1 MTEEDEHSM
10 DDGGHSVLCDIACT
24 LGEGP
29 SFDPASGRLYWF
41 DIEGRRLLEKAFPD
55 GPTVVHALPFMA
67 SAIGFVGDGRQL
79 IVAEDGLYLREGDGG
94 ALTLHTPLEAG
105 DETTRSNDSRVHPS
119 GAFWIGT
126 MSKREEKGAGAIY
139 WFFRGELRRLYGGIT
154 VPNSICFSP
163 DGTIAHFID
172 TPTGLLMKV
181 ACDPATGLPCGE
193 PEVFIDWR
201 GRDGYIDGSVID
213 ADGVL
218 WNARWAA
225 GAVDAWSPRG
235 ERLKTIALPARQS
248 TCPAFAGPKGE
259 RMIVTSAA
267 RGRDLAREPLAG
279 QTFLLDLP
287 VRGRFDPRV
296 VLA

>member
-1 MTEEDEHSM
+1 MEN
-10 DDGGHSVLCDIACT
+10 DGYTVLCGIGCT

-29 SFDPASGRLYWF
+29 SFDPLSGKLFWF

-55 GPTVVHALPFMA
+55 GRTVVHALPFMA
-67 SAIGFVGDGRQL
+67 SAIGFVDERRQL
-79 IVAEDGLYLREGDGG
+79 IVAENGLYLRDAESGN
-94 ALTLHTPLEAG
+94 LSLHTPLEAE
-105 DETTRSNDSRVHPS
+105 DETTRSNDSRVHPC

-126 MSKREEKGAGAIY
+126 MSKREEKAAGSIY
-139 WFFRGELRRLYGGIT
+139 WFFRGELRKLYRDVT

-163 DGTIAHFID
+163 DGATAYFID

-181 ACDPATGLPCGE
+181 ACDPATGLPSGE
-193 PEVFIDWR
+193 PETFIDWR
-201 GRDGYIDGSVID
+201 GQDGYIDGSVVD

-235 ERLKTIALPARQS
+235 ERLRTIALSASQS
-248 TCPAFAGPKGE
+248 TCPAFAGPKAG
-259 RMIVTSAA
+259 RMVVTSAA

-287 VRGRFDPRV
+287 MRGRFDPRV
-296 VLA
+296 ALA

>member
-1 MTEEDEHSM
+1 MET
-10 DDGGHSVLCDIACT
+10 DGYTVLCGIGCT

-29 SFDPASGRLYWF
+29 SYDPASGKLFWF

-55 GPTVVHALPFMA
+55 GRTVVHALPFMA
-67 SAIGFVGDGRQL
+67 SAIGFVDERTQL
-79 IVAEDGLYLREGDGG
+79 IVAENGLYLREAESGK
-94 ALTLHTPLEAG
+94 LSLHTPLEAEN
-105 DETTRSNDSRVHPS
+105 DTTRSNDSRVHPS

-126 MSKREEKGAGAIY
+126 MSKREEKAAGSIY
-139 WFFRGELRRLYGGIT
+139 WFFKGELRTLYRDVT

-163 DGTIAHFID
+163 DGTTAYFID
-172 TPTGLLMKV
+172 TPTGLLMAV
-181 ACDPATGLPCGE
+181 ACDPATGLPSGE
-193 PEVFIDWR
+193 PRIFIDWR
-201 GRDGYIDGSVID
+201 DREGYMDGSVVD

-235 ERLKTIALPARQS
+235 ERLRTIALPAQQS
-248 TCPAFAGPKGE
+248 TCPAFAGPGAE

-267 RGRDLAREPLAG
+267 RGRDLSREPLAG

-287 VRGRFDPRV
+287 MRGRFDPRV
-296 VLA
+296 ALA

>member
-1 MTEEDEHSM
+1 MTDV
-10 DDGGHSVLCDIACT
+10 GYKVLCDIGCT

-29 SFDPASGRLYWF
+29 SYDPASGKLFWF
-41 DIEGRRLLEKAFPD
+41 DIEGRRLLEKLFPD
-55 GPTVVHALPFMA
+55 GRTVVHALPFMA
-67 SAIGFVGDGRQL
+67 SAIGFIDERTQL
-79 IVAEDGLYLREGDGG
+79 IVAENGLHLRDAESG
-94 ALTLHTPLEAG
+94 ALRLHTPLEAG
-105 DETTRSNDSRVHPS
+105 DETTRSNDSRVHPG

-126 MSKREEKGAGAIY
+126 MSKREEKAAGSIY
-139 WFFRGELRRLYGGIT
+139 WFFKGELRKLYGGIT

-163 DGTIAHFID
+163 DGTLAYFID

-181 ACDPATGLPCGE
+181 ACDPVNGLPLGE

-201 GRDGYIDGSVID
+201 GRDGYIDGSVVD

-218 WNARWAA
+218 WNARWAS

-235 ERLKTIALPARQS
+235 ERLKSIALPASQS
-248 TCPAFAGPKGE
+248 TCPAFAGPKAE

-267 RGRDLAREPLAG
+267 RGRDIAREPLAG

-287 VRGRFDPRV
+287 MNGRFEPRV
-296 VLA
+296 ALA

>member
-1 MTEEDEHSM
+1 MET
-10 DDGGHSVLCDIACT
+10 DGYTVLCGIGCT

-29 SFDPASGRLYWF
+29 SYDPASGKLFWF

-55 GPTVVHALPFMA
+55 GRTVVHALPFMA
-67 SAIGFVGDGRQL
+67 SAIGFVDERTQL
-79 IVAEDGLYLREGDGG
+79 IVAENGLYLREAESGK
-94 ALTLHTPLEAG
+94 LSLHTPLEAEN
-105 DETTRSNDSRVHPS
+105 DATRSNDSRVHPS

-126 MSKREEKGAGAIY
+126 MSKREEKAAGSIY
-139 WFFRGELRRLYGGIT
+139 WFFKGELRTLYRDVT

-163 DGTIAHFID
+163 DGTTAYFID
-172 TPTGLLMKV
+172 TPTGLLMAV
-181 ACDPATGLPCGE
+181 ACDPATGLPSGE
-193 PEVFIDWR
+193 PRIFIDWR
-201 GRDGYIDGSVID
+201 DREGYMDGSVVD

-235 ERLKTIALPARQS
+235 ERLRTIALPAQQS
-248 TCPAFAGPKGE
+248 TCPAFAGPGAE

-287 VRGRFDPRV
+287 MRGRFDPRV
-296 VLA
+296 ALA

>member
-1 MTEEDEHSM
+1 MGG
-10 DDGGHSVLCDIACT
+10 DGYTVLCDIGCT

-29 SFDPASGRLYWF
+29 SYDPASGRLFWF
-41 DIEGRRLLEKAFPD
+41 DIEGRRLLERAFPD
-55 GPTVVHALPFMA
+55 GATVVHQLPFMA
-67 SAIGFVGDGRQL
+67 SAIGFVDDRTQL
-79 IVAEDGLYLREGDGG
+79 VVAENGLHLRDAASG

-126 MSKREEKGAGAIY
+126 MSKREEKAAGSIY
-139 WFFRGELRRLYGGIT
+139 WFFKGEMRKLYGDIT

-163 DGTIAHFID
+163 DGTIAHFTD

-181 ACDPATGLPCGE
+181 ACDPATGLPAGQ

-201 GRDGYIDGSVID
+201 GRDGYIDGSVVD
-213 ADGVL
+213 AEGVL

-235 ERLKTIALPARQS
+235 ERLRTIALPARQS
-248 TCPAFAGPKGE
+248 TCPAFAGANAE

-267 RGRDLAREPLAG
+267 RGRDLSREPLAG
-279 QTFLLDLP
+279 QTFLVDLP
-287 VRGRFDPRV
+287 MRGRFDARV
-296 VLA
+296 ALA